1 MAAALGHAGRPG
13 PGARQRSARP
23 GLAVAGPGRGCWH
36 RACWRRLRSAPP
48 GAAGDLRAVG
58 AHLGGL
64 RLAWLGVVVA
74 AQGVALAGGTAAQR
88 QLLAAGGASLR
99 WLPVSGWPA
108 VCPLAGPAVRLR
120 RLAAGRAARPA
131 ARRIGGVEGGML
143 GALTLTGTPPAAAAA
158 ASSSTGWPGAGPSA
172 PPDRGGNRP
181 RPPLPGRP
189 GPGCVPAANGRAAV
203 TVPGQPVHRPGGTV
217 VPRAA
222 TEDSTP
228 KPTIE

>member
-1 MAAALGHAGRPG
+1 MEPSESSCFGLA
-13 PGARQRSARP
+13 
-23 GLAVAGPGRGCWH
+23 GLAVPWRGLLF
-36 RACWRRLRSAPP
+36 AY
-48 GAAGDLRAVG
+48 AAG
-58 AHLGGL
+58 
-64 RLAWLGVVVA
+64 
-74 AQGVALAGGTAAQR
+74 QLAGR
-88 QLLAAGGASLR
+88 VVPLPGG
-99 WLPVSGWPA
+99 
-108 VCPLAGPAVRLR
+108 
-120 RLAAGRAARPA
+120 
-131 ARRIGGVEGGML
+131 IGGVEGGML